1 MVDEGAAELS
11 VQSAMFVAITVF
23 GELQRS
29 LFLTVIRTFHT
40 MISISV

>member
-1 MVDEGAAELS
+1 MVVEGVVELP
-11 VQSAMFVAITVF
+11 VQSAIIVAITVF

-29 LFLTVIRTFHT
+29 LLLTVIRTFHT